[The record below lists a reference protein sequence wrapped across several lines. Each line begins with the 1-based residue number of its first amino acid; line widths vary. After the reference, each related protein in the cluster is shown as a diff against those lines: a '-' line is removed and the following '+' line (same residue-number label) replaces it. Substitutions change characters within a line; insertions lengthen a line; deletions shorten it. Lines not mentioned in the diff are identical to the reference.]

1 MDDIGRTE
9 VVMVDME
16 LQLIELKNLLANTP
30 LR

>member
-16 LQLIELKNLLANTP
+16 VQLIELKNLLVNIP